1 VSVRKAHEVWIEQ
14 CEATQ
19 SIKLRY
25 GVKAAFDYVVGEKL
39 LNFANAASRHPEF
52 GRELPRFVAEV
63 RRMFTPEEIR
73 RHMAR
78 LELEQREKDADV
90 SEEDDALGESPA
102 TAAERVRQFM
112 MIKEFLTAA
121 QLGTS

>member
-1 VSVRKAHEVWIEQ
+1 MSVRKAQEVWIEQ

-19 SIKLRY
+19 SIKLRF
-25 GVKAAFDYVVGEKL
+25 GLKAAFDYVVGEKL

-78 LELEQREKDADV
+78 LEREQREKR
-90 SEEDDALGESPA
+90 GG
-102 TAAERVRQFM
+102 RFGR
-112 MIKEFLTAA
+112 
-121 QLGTS
+121 G